1 MKFEGLRRDLMFG
14 VYNTLFNLFQ
24 KLGVHLTPVRY
35 YSPIPDTRS
44 LKDELW
50 IQRSNMT
57 GVRLDGDK
65 QMTLLRDFSREYK
78 GEYSQLP
85 FHPTNVP
92 HEHYL
97 AYRRFGSCD
106 GEVLYCMIRKF
117 KPARII
123 EIGSGNT
130 TYLMAQALLR
140 NREETG
146 RDFQLT
152 AFDPYPNNVVQA
164 GFPGL
169 SKCIKA
175 GVEDVPLSAFA
186 ELDANDVLF
195 IDSSH
200 ALRIGG
206 DVQYEYREII
216 PSLRT
221 GVLVHSHDIYLPAEY
236 PKKLV
241 MERKIF
247 WGEQYL
253 LQAFLAFNDSF
264 SVEWAGSYMH
274 LKHPEELEAAF
285 PSYVRD
291 YCWPS
296 SFWMRRVA

>member
-14 VYNTLFNLFQ
+14 VYNAFFNLFQ
-24 KLGVHLTPVRY
+24 KLGVHLTAVRY

-50 IQRSNMT
+50 TQRSSMT

-65 QMTLLRDFSREYK
+65 QITLLRDFAREYK

-92 HEHYL
+92 HQHYL
-97 AYRRFGSCD
+97 GYRRFGPGD

-146 RDFQLT
+146 RDFQLM
-152 AFDPYPNNVVQA
+152 AFDPYPNHVVQA

-175 GVEDVPLSAFA
+175 RIEDVPLSAFA
-186 ELDANDVLF
+186 ELDASDILF

-221 GVLVHSHDIYLPAEY
+221 GVLVHSHDIFLPAEY
-236 PKKLV
+236 LKDMV
-241 MERKIF
+241 MERKLF

-264 SVEWAGSYMH
+264 SVLWAGSYMH

-285 PSYVRD
+285 PSYNRD
-291 YCWPS
+291 RCWPC